1 MLHALILTELVE
13 MNLETVGLHCPET
26 LLKIGFACLVFIVG
40 FNGTHTL
47 GILYLFFVVPAAIF
61 LLTLCF
67 QGLGWLT
74 FSLASPEFFPHQWSA
89 LSFGEWAKWFFIAT
103 YSVYSCETASS
114 FVADS
119 RQPSKTQ
126 SRGKV
131 QDFVRLQ
138 VVVLVLLL
146 CGAVTI
152 GWIVSGKL
160 DRSTGEPKADLLVIL
175 LVTLSFVGVVFACW
189 TTLPQIAAIDEARE
203 QVKNLFITAVD
214 TVPDTVL
221 VLDENGTICQTN
233 AAAEEFFQV
242 STQALVGYQ
251 LSELLTALSGTPAQW
266 PSRSER
272 TLKSKHCTHIIELTV
287 SRQAD
292 RKLQEYVV
300 ILRDI
305 TERKRT
311 EEELQA
317 YRNHLEQLVEERAN
331 ELDRVNQQ
339 LQQDIIERRRAQEQL
354 LHNTLHDGLTGLPN
368 QALFMERL
376 KFALERTKQQKD
388 YLFAVLFLDLDRF
401 KVINDSL
408 GHLVGNQ
415 LLIGIARKL
424 EAIVRSADTV
434 ARFGGDEFTILLE
447 DIKDISGA
455 VHVAQRIQQELT
467 LPFNLSE
474 HEVFTN
480 TSIGIALS
488 TTGYGR
494 PEHILRDAD
503 IAMYRAKT
511 LGRSH
516 YEVFDTTMHSQA
528 VVLLQLETDLR
539 RALQREEFRIYYQ
552 PIVSL
557 VTGRIIG
564 FEALLRWQH
573 PKLGLVSPNEFISV
587 MEETGMIVAIGQWVL
602 CKACIQMREWHAE
615 FPSTPPLMLNV
626 NLSGKQLV
634 QSELPEQLK
643 RVLQETRL
651 DASSL
656 KLEITESV
664 LINNSASVTTI
675 LSQLIALDV
684 ELQMDDFG
692 TGYSSLSYL
701 HLLPINTLKVDR
713 SFISNIGTG
722 GRDSEIVRTIVTLA
736 HSLNLAVTA
745 EGIETKEQLAQLKE
759 LRCEY
764 GQGYLF
770 SQPLETKAAEA
781 LIAASPQ
788 W

>member
-214 TVPDTVL
+214 
-221 VLDENGTICQTN
+221 
-233 AAAEEFFQV
+233 
-242 STQALVGYQ
+242 
-251 LSELLTALSGTPAQW
+251 
-266 PSRSER
+266 
-272 TLKSKHCTHIIELTV
+272 
-287 SRQAD
+287 
-292 RKLQEYVV
+292 
-300 ILRDI
+300 
-305 TERKRT
+305 
-311 EEELQA
+311 
-317 YRNHLEQLVEERAN
+317 
-331 ELDRVNQQ
+331 
-339 LQQDIIERRRAQEQL
+339 
-354 LHNTLHDGLTGLPN
+354 
-368 QALFMERL
+368 
-376 KFALERTKQQKD
+376 
-388 YLFAVLFLDLDRF
+388 
-401 KVINDSL
+401 
-408 GHLVGNQ
+408 
-415 LLIGIARKL
+415 
-424 EAIVRSADTV
+424 
-434 ARFGGDEFTILLE
+434 
-447 DIKDISGA
+447 
-455 VHVAQRIQQELT
+455 
-467 LPFNLSE
+467 
-474 HEVFTN
+474 
-480 TSIGIALS
+480 
-488 TTGYGR
+488 
-494 PEHILRDAD
+494 
-503 IAMYRAKT
+503 
-511 LGRSH
+511 
-516 YEVFDTTMHSQA
+516 
-528 VVLLQLETDLR
+528 
-539 RALQREEFRIYYQ
+539 
-552 PIVSL
+552 
-557 VTGRIIG
+557 
-564 FEALLRWQH
+564 
-573 PKLGLVSPNEFISV
+573 
-587 MEETGMIVAIGQWVL
+587 
-602 CKACIQMREWHAE
+602 
-615 FPSTPPLMLNV
+615 
-626 NLSGKQLV
+626 
-634 QSELPEQLK
+634 
-643 RVLQETRL
+643 
-651 DASSL
+651 
-656 KLEITESV
+656 
-664 LINNSASVTTI
+664 
-675 LSQLIALDV
+675 
-684 ELQMDDFG
+684 
-692 TGYSSLSYL
+692 
-701 HLLPINTLKVDR
+701 
-713 SFISNIGTG
+713 
-722 GRDSEIVRTIVTLA
+722 SEIVGTIVTLA

-745 EGIETKEQLAQLKE
+745 KGIETKEQLAQLKE

-781 LIAASPQ
+781 LIATSPQ